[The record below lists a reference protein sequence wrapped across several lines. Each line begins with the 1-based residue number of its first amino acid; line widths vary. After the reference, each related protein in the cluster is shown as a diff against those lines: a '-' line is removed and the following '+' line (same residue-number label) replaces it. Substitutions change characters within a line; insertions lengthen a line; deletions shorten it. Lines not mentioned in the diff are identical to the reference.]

1 MATNPMQRRA
11 RNSFLIGFLL
21 ALIIMA
27 VVVVGLVYKIQ
38 GLNGDIDKLESLQKE
53 VYVASG
59 YIQSGAEVTIDSFK
73 CDTVQTTI
81 DDNELIED
89 EDFQFIDE
97 QSGEIIEKYDSDGNP
112 KQKKMIAKTNVPAGT
127 IITKDMLEESEDQMT
142 ADQRLQ
148 EYNMIILPTLLT
160 NGKYIDVRFQ
170 LPEGEDYIVV
180 AKKEVI
186 HTNESSVWLKMSED
200 EILTLGNAIVEA
212 YTIPGSKLYAT
223 PYIEPGRQAAATPT
237 YAVSLAVMNLIN
249 TNPNIRKEAKEGLW
263 RRYNE
268 QEQVD
273 QRNNHINKALESYY
287 DNMKESVEAGL
298 QEELTKRQEARQQY
312 VESLEGTGMVGT
324 E

>member
-97 QSGEIIEKYDSDGNP
+97 QSGAIIEKYDSDGNP